1 MRHVFTKMFCIGLAK
16 IFMVLATAACEK
28 ESTAEKAG
36 RKIDRVMESARK
48 KLEETTK

>member
-1 MRHVFTKMFCIGLAK
+1 MHHVFTKIFYIGLAI
-16 IFMVLATAACEK
+16 IFVVLATAACEK